1 MAKIEDQRILVWCNN
16 VSNLKHTLIDAA
28 YLAAKLEKEL
38 CLFACFTNHKH
49 EDQYYART
57 KALAQTVKAEMPGI
71 AVTSLVIEGKLQNL
85 VSLLAQEYNVI
96 LICFGCKMDQNIL
109 KAFYRAKFPFF
120 FSKEHKISTKLFEKV
135 IVPVDFRESTKN
147 AALWGS
153 YLGRFNNS
161 EICLLCANDK
171 SDSTLSSKVLQSVN
185 SITKLYEQFKFRYS
199 IANGKKGSWGI
210 HREALNLSDAFDLL
224 IFAGSFNVSLIDQV
238 FGPFE
243 KRFTNKSSMPV
254 MLINPQKEMHVLCD

>member
-1 MAKIEDQRILVWCNN
+1 MEKIEDQRILVWCNN
-16 VSNLKHTLIDAA
+16 VSNIKNTIIDAA
-28 YLAAKLEKEL
+28 YLAAKLDKEL

-49 EDQYYART
+49 EDEYYERT
-57 KALAQTVKAEMPGI
+57 KALAQTVKTEMPGI

-96 LICFGCKMDQNIL
+96 LLCFGCKMNKSIL
-109 KAFYRAKFPFF
+109 QAFYRAQFPFF
-120 FSKEHKISTKLFEKV
+120 FSKEHKISNKLFDKA

-153 YLGRFNNS
+153 YLGRFNNT

-171 SDSTLSSKVLQSVN
+171 SDNMLSSKVHQSVN
-185 SITKLYEQFKFRYS
+185 SITKLFEQFKFNFR
-199 IANGKKGSWGI
+199 IVKGKKGSWGI
-210 HREALNLSDAFDLL
+210 HREAVKHSNAFDLL

-238 FGPFE
+238 LGPFE
-243 KRFTNKSSMPV
+243 KQLTNKSEIPV